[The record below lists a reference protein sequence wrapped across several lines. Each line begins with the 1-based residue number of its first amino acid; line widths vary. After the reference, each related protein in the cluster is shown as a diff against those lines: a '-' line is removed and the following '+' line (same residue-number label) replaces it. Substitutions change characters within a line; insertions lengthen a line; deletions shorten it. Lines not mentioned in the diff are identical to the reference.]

1 MNWAVRDGW
10 RTARLGECCEIVS
23 GATPS
28 TEIREY
34 WDGEIPWATP
44 RDLSALRGRVLLETA
59 KSITRAGYESCST
72 SLLPS
77 RAVLFSSRA
86 PVGLVAIAGQPMC
99 TNQGFK
105 SLVPKAELNPEY
117 LYWCLRSLASAIER
131 RGSGTTFTEVS
142 KEVISRFEIPLPPL
156 EEQSRIAAI
165 LDKADAIL
173 RKRRESLRLLNAFL
187 GSVFVGMFGDPVAN
201 EKGWMR
207 ARAATAIRLIEPGT
221 SIKGDNKPP
230 GPTEWAVLKISA
242 VTSGWYLPSECKTV
256 TAPSDRPINPKR
268 GDLLFSRANTRELVA
283 ATCLVDRDVDRVF
296 LPDKLWRI
304 TANLE
309 VATAEY
315 LRFLFADLHFRRV
328 LTRHATGT
336 SGSMLNVSQE
346 KLLGVEVPLPPLG
359 LQREFAKVVWRT
371 FGLREH
377 MLAAIEQS
385 DEFLKTIAWQA
396 FGSEPTGVRQ
406 PTAPLFP
413 PSSHA

>member
-1 MNWAVRDGW
+1 M
-10 RTARLGECCEIVS
+10 ARLGECCEIVS
-23 GATPS
+23 GATPR
-28 TEIREY
+28 TEISEY
-34 WDGEIPWATP
+34 WNGAILWATP
-44 RDLSALRGRVLLETA
+44 RDLSALRGRVLLQTA

-77 RAVLFSSRA
+77 RAVLFTSRA

-117 LYWCLRSLASAIER
+117 LYWCLRSLAPAIER

-142 KEVISRFEIPLPPL
+142 KEVIARFEIPLPPL
-156 EEQSRIAAI
+156 EEQGRIAAI
-165 LDKADAIL
+165 LDKMDAIR
-173 RKRRESLRLLNAFL
+173 RKQGESLRLLNAFL

-207 ARAATAIRLIEPGT
+207 ARAATSIRLIEAGT
-221 SIKGDNKPP
+221 SIKGENKPP

-256 TAPSDRPINPKR
+256 IAPPERPISPKR
-268 GDLLFSRANTRELVA
+268 GDFLFSRANTRELVA
-283 ATCLVDRDVDRVF
+283 ATCLVDRDVAHVF

-304 TANLE
+304 TPNPE

-315 LRFLFADLHFRRV
+315 LRFLFADSRFRRV
-328 LTRHATGT
+328 ITRRATGT

-346 KLLGVEVPLPPLG
+346 KLLDVEIPLPPLG
-359 LQREFAKVVWRT
+359 LQRAFANVVWRT
-371 FGLREH
+371 FSLRDK
-377 MLAAIEQS
+377 MRTAIDQS
-385 DEFLKTIAWQA
+385 DEFLKAAASQA
-396 FGSEPTGVRQ
+396 FGGESLEIG
-406 PTAPLFP
+406 
-413 PSSHA
+413 